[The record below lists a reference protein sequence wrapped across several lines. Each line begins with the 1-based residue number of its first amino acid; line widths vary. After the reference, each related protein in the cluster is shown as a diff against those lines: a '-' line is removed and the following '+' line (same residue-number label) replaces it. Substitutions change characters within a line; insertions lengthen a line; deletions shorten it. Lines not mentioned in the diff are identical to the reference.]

1 MALMHVKYQ
10 SMALYGLNIS
20 VEVILPQGEVPPRGH
35 RTVWLLHG
43 MSDNETMWQRR
54 TSIERYADAH
64 NVAVVMPAVQL
75 SCYAD
80 MAHGY
85 PFYTFVT
92 EELPRVMREF
102 FPLSSAREDNYV
114 VGLSM
119 GGEGAC
125 KIGLSKPENYSVIGC
140 LSAGA
145 YNHEP
150 RDVSN
155 PDPNNPYSLWEFNR
169 FDGIPVEGT
178 PRDCFGNAKKIME
191 EGKPVPRIY
200 HAIGSS
206 DFLLESAYKTRDFF
220 RSFDGNPFDYH
231 FEEHPGAHTWDF
243 WDLHIQRFL
252 DFVDKTGEFA
262 EE

>member
-1 MALMHVKYQ
+1 MALMHVKYY
-10 SMALYGLNIS
+10 SEALYGLHIS

-43 MSDNETMWQRR
+43 MSDDETMWTRR
-54 TSIERYADAH
+54 TSIERYADEH
-64 NVAVVMPAVQL
+64 GVAVVMPAAQL

-85 PFYTFVT
+85 NFYTFIT
-92 EELPRVMREF
+92 DELPRVMREF
-102 FPLSSAREDNYV
+102 FPLSPAREDNYV

-125 KIGLSKPENYSVIGC
+125 KIGLSKPENYAVIGC

-150 RDVSN
+150 IPTDRL
-155 PDPNNPYSLWEFNR
+155 DPENPYQRWEFNR
-169 FDGIPVEGT
+169 YDGQPIEDT
-178 PRDCFGNAKKIME
+178 PRDCFGNAKKIIE

-206 DFLLESAYKTRDFF
+206 DFLLEAAYKTRDFF

-231 FEEHPGAHTWDF
+231 FEEHPGSHTWQF
-243 WDLHIQRFL
+243 WDDHIRRFL
-252 DFVDKTGEFA
+252 DYVDHTGDFTE
-262 EE
+262 

>member
-1 MALMHVKYQ
+1 MALMHVRYQ
-10 SMALYGLNIS
+10 SEALYGLHIS

-35 RTVWLLHG
+35 RTVLLLHG
-43 MSDNETMWQRR
+43 MSDDETMWTRR
-54 TSIERYADAH
+54 TSIERYADEH
-64 NVAVVMPAVQL
+64 NVAVIMPAVQL

-80 MAHGY
+80 MSHGY
-85 PFYTFVT
+85 PFYTYIT
-92 EELPRVMREF
+92 EELPRVMRDL
-102 FPLSSAREDNYV
+102 FPLSSAREDNYI

-125 KIGLSKPENYSVIGC
+125 KIGLSKPENYAVIGC

-150 RDVSN
+150 IPTEN
-155 PDPNNPYSLWEFNR
+155 LDPENPYHIWEFNR
-169 FDGIPVEGT
+169 FDGQPVEGT
-178 PRDCFGNAKKIME
+178 PRDCFANARRILA

-206 DFLLESAYKTRDFF
+206 DFLLEAAHKTCDFF

-231 FEEHPGAHTWDF
+231 YEEHPGSHTWQF
-243 WDLHIQRFL
+243 WDDHIRRFL
-252 DFVDKTGEFA
+252 DFVDGKPLPEMN
-262 EE
+262 

>member
-20 VEVILPQGEVPPRGH
+20 VDVILPQGEVPPRGH

-64 NVAVVMPAVQL
+64 NVAVIMPAVQL

-85 PFYTFVT
+85 PFYTFIT
-92 EELPRVMREF
+92 EELPRIMREF
-102 FPLSSAREDNYV
+102 FPLSPAREDNYV

-125 KIGLSKPENYSVIGC
+125 KIGLSNPDCFAAIGC

-145 YNHEP
+145 YNHEWIP
-150 RDVSN
+150 NDQL
-155 PDPNNPYSLWEFNR
+155 DPENPYHRWEFNR
-169 FDGIPVEGT
+169 FDGVKMEGST
-178 PRDCFGNAKKIME
+178 NDCFFHAKKILS

-206 DFLLESAYKTRDFF
+206 DFLLEAAHKTCDFF
-220 RSFDGNPFDYH
+220 RSLEGNPFDY
-231 FEEHPGAHTWDF
+231 FYEEDPGAHTWDF

-252 DFVDKTGEFA
+252 DFVDRTGDFA
-262 EE
+262 E

>member
-10 SMALYGLNIS
+10 SEALYGLHIS
-20 VEVILPQGEVPPRGH
+20 VDVLLPQGEVPPRGH

-64 NVAVVMPAVQL
+64 GVAVVMPAVQL
-75 SCYAD
+75 SCYSD

-85 PFYTFVT
+85 PFYTFIT
-92 EELPRVMREF
+92 DELPRVMRDL

-125 KIGLSKPENYSVIGC
+125 KIGLSKPENYAAIGC

-150 RDVSN
+150 IPSDRLDLG
-155 PDPNNPYSLWEFNR
+155 NPYLFWEFNR

-178 PRDCFGNAKKIME
+178 PRDCFGNAKKIIE
-191 EGKPVPRIY
+191 EGKPIPRIY

-206 DFLLESAYKTRDFF
+206 DFLLEAAHKTCDFF
-220 RSFDGNPFDYH
+220 RSFDGNPFDY
-231 FEEHPGAHTWDF
+231 FYEEHPGAHTWDF

-252 DFVDKTGEFA
+252 DFIDRTGDFA
-262 EE
+262 

>member
-1 MALMHVKYQ
+1 MALMHVKYL
-10 SMALYGLNIS
+10 SAALYGLNIS
-20 VEVILPQGEVPPRGH
+20 VEVILPQGEVPPSGH

-92 EELPRVMREF
+92 NELPRVMREF

>member
-10 SMALYGLNIS
+10 SMTLYGLNIS
-20 VEVILPQGEVPPRGH
+20 VDVILPQGEVPPRGH

-64 NVAVVMPAVQL
+64 NVAVIMPAVQL

-85 PFYTFVT
+85 PFYTFIT
-92 EELPRVMREF
+92 DELPRIMREF

-150 RDVSN
+150 IPTDRL
-155 PDPNNPYSLWEFNR
+155 DPENPYHIWEFNR
-169 FDGIPVEGT
+169 FDGQPIEGT
-178 PRDCFGNAKKIME
+178 PRDCFGNAKKIIA
-191 EGKPVPRIY
+191 EGKPIPRIY

-206 DFLLESAYKTRDFF
+206 DFLLDAAHRTCDFF
-220 RSFDGNPFDYH
+220 RSFDGNPFDY
-231 FEEHPGAHTWDF
+231 FYEEDPGAHTWDF

-252 DFVDKTGEFA
+252 DYVDGVGEFA
-262 EE
+262 K

>member
-155 PDPNNPYSLWEFNR
+155 PDPNNAYSMWEFNR
-169 FDGIPVEGT
+169 FDGIAVEGT
-178 PRDCFGNAKKIME
+178 PRDCFGNAKKIVAE
-191 EGKPVPRIY
+191 NESEGKPIPRVF
-200 HAIGSS
+200 HAIGAD
-206 DFLLESAYKTRDFF
+206 DFLPESAYNTRAFF
-220 RSFDGNPFDYH
+220 ESRYGNPFD
-231 FEEHPGAHTWDF
+231 
-243 WDLHIQRFL
+243 
-252 DFVDKTGEFA
+252 
-262 EE
+262 